1 MERKAAREIQQP
13 EPTPLETA
21 NAYTKLAEENIQEE
35 APKSI
40 PEINLKI
47 IPNYSLIIKEIRQ
60 RFPNTENRLRREFI
74 EIKADTK
81 ENREK
86 IINLLRQKKLE
97 FVLSEAYEDRPV
109 KVVIRDLPID
119 MEIPE
124 IIQNLEE
131 KFTR

>member
-1 MERKAAREIQQP
+1 MERKAARKIQQP

-47 IPNYSLIIKEIRQ
+47 IPNYSLILKEISQ
-60 RFPNTENRLRREFI
+60 QFPNTGNRLRREFI

-86 IINLLRQKKLE
+86 IINLLRQKK
-97 FVLSEAYEDRPV
+97 
-109 KVVIRDLPID
+109 
-119 MEIPE
+119 
-124 IIQNLEE
+124 
-131 KFTR
+131 T